1 MSTLVEPHDHVT
13 TSAGTRRRVLYLAA
27 LALAPIA
34 CVVLYL
40 FNPAAKDDPYPNCPF
55 LWLTGY
61 YCPGCGT
68 LRAYHQLLRG
78 NTDIAL
84 GLNPV
89 TVLALPA
96 FVYAIASAWL
106 TGFRG
111 RGLPTPHWTRGMGWG
126 LAMALVVF
134 GVVRNLPLDSL
145 EWMRP

>member
-1 MSTLVEPHDHVT
+1 VIAHHHAAVVPP
-13 TSAGTRRRVLYLAA
+13 TRLRRVLYLFA

-40 FNPAAKDDPYPNCPF
+40 FNPAADDDPYPNCPF

-61 YCPGCGT
+61 YCPGCGS

-78 NTDIAL
+78 NVDGAI
-84 GLNPV
+84 GLNPI

-96 FVYAIASAWL
+96 MIYAVASAWL

-111 RGLPTPHWTRGMGWG
+111 TGLPQPRWSVSAIWSAG
-126 LAMALVVF
+126 AFLVVF
-134 GVVRNLPLDSL
+134 AVVRNLPLDAL

>member
-1 MSTLVEPHDHVT
+1 MITHSHAALAPP
-13 TSAGTRRRVLYLAA
+13 TRLRRVLYLGA

-40 FNPAAKDDPYPNCPF
+40 FNPAADGDPYPNCPF

-61 YCPGCGT
+61 YCPGCGS

-78 NTDIAL
+78 NVDAAM

-96 FVYAIASAWL
+96 MIYALASAWL
-106 TGFRG
+106 LGFRG
-111 RGLPTPHWTRGMGWG
+111 TGLPQPRWSAGAAWSVG
-126 LAMALVVF
+126 AVLVVF
-134 GVVRNLPLDSL
+134 AVVRNLPLDAL

>member
-1 MSTLVEPHDHVT
+1 MIVHQHAPI
-13 TSAGTRRRVLYLAA
+13 APTRFRRVLYLVA

-40 FNPAAKDDPYPNCPF
+40 FNPAADGDPYPNCPF

-61 YCPGCGT
+61 YCPGCGS

-78 NTDIAL
+78 NVDGAI

-96 FVYAIASAWL
+96 MIYALASAWL
-106 TGFRG
+106 MGFRG
-111 RGLPTPHWTRGMGWG
+111 AGLPQPKWTAGAAWSAG
-126 LAMALVVF
+126 AFLVVF
-134 GVVRNLPLDSL
+134 AVVRNLPLDAL